1 MFLFDIMMAME
12 LLKSSI
18 GSFNHVFVSIYTT
31 YDGVVFETAEN
42 TKYKVFPSG
51 KIIKYN
57 SHSWRNSGTEE
68 IIRKES

>member
-1 MFLFDIMMAME
+1 MFLFDIMTAME

-31 YDGVVFETAEN
+31 YDGVIFETAEN
-42 TKYKVFPSG
+42 IKYKVFSSG

-57 SHSWRNSGTEE
+57 SHSWRNPGTEE
-68 IIRKES
+68 VIRKES